1 MYVGA
6 YLRCCVVCLSLFHGA
21 ILRSI
26 SRITIGSSLKNFMDV
41 INFHY
46 TLVSIR
52 VSEAERVKKNFCVGW
67 GWANFT
73 T

>member
-21 ILRSI
+21 KLGTNS
-26 SRITIGSSLKNFMDV
+26 TIASFCSLKNFMDI
-41 INFHY
+41 INFRY
-46 TLVSIR
+46 VSMFTR
-52 VSEAERVKKNFCVGW
+52 VSEGKGVKKNFCVGW
-67 GWANFT
+67 GWADFT

>member
-1 MYVGA
+1 MCT
-6 YLRCCVVCLSLFHGA
+6 YLRCCVVVSLSFHGA
-21 ILRSI
+21 KLGTNS
-26 SRITIGSSLKNFMDV
+26 TIASFSSLKNFMDV

-52 VSEAERVKKNFCVGW
+52 VSEGKRVKKNFRVGW

>member
-6 YLRCCVVCLSLFHGA
+6 YLRCCVVRWSLFHGA
-21 ILRSI
+21 MLGTI
-26 SRITIGSSLKNFMDV
+26 SRMAKLYSLKNFMDI

-52 VSEAERVKKNFCVGW
+52 VSEGKRVKKNFRVGW
-67 GWANFT
+67 GWADFT